1 MTQPF
6 QQSTPSIFVVTSPF
20 QALCAFNAIKAFEI
34 TDYRFYLALIEDIR
48 NEQLFTLFQQ
58 QGIAY
63 EVVNVEKL
71 TKTDRLQFLLPHF
84 SRYKRLFIGDARN
97 ISQYFIGLSKVS
109 NGGCMVYLDD
119 GNDNIFLLKGHQPE
133 AEKRVQLF
141 KSLLAWACKAGGF
154 NNLNHI

>member
-63 EVVNVEKL
+63 EVVNIENL
-71 TKTDRLQFLLPHF
+71 TRSDRLQFLLPHF

-109 NGGCMVYLDD
+109 NGGCMVYLDVVVA
-119 GNDNIFLLKGHQPE
+119 I
-133 AEKRVQLF
+133 
-141 KSLLAWACKAGGF
+141 
-154 NNLNHI
+154 I

>member
-63 EVVNVEKL
+63 EVVNIENL
-71 TKTDRLQFLLPHF
+71 TRSDRLQFLLPHLKIQKIVYWRRTQHL
-84 SRYKRLFIGDARN
+84 SILHWPVESEQWRLH
-97 ISQYFIGLSKVS
+97 GL
-109 NGGCMVYLDD
+109 
-119 GNDNIFLLKGHQPE
+119 F
-133 AEKRVQLF
+133 R
-141 KSLLAWACKAGGF
+141 
-154 NNLNHI
+154 